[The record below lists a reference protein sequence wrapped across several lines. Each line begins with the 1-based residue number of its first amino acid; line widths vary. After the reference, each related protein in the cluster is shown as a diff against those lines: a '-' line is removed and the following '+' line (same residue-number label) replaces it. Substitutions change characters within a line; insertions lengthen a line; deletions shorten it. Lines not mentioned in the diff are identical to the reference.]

1 MSVPRQWHSGFNLWK
16 WKHTLQASG
25 GGEQNKPG
33 LKAHGR
39 PRELREA
46 SGTAVAPSF
55 TAARRSPAAGLR
67 AAFSLWEGAS
77 GWRRT
82 PNPEGSPHCW
92 ARAGSDSRR
101 PAAPTPKTTAEAAA
115 AQAETPATAFP
126 IPRGNS
132 PAPHR
137 PPREHRC
144 SGSPP
149 TAPPASPGPLRASTA
164 SPHSPPVPRR
174 EAVGQRRTTA
184 WAEPRHIAR
193 PARIPAHAPAAAG
206 GVGKLRAPS
215 WLRAQPRGGPTPR
228 AEWPWLATAGGPT
241 AVERRS
247 LSGRGAPQAE
257 RRELRAKFSP
267 HRRLYQ
273 AAREAFLPLKGLVC
287 LRVLAFHTLERGLH
301 SLRAIYKRT

>member
-82 PNPEGSPHCW
+82 PNPEGSPRCW

-132 PAPHR
+132 PAPRRTAPQESTAAPGRRLPRPQPHPALSA
-137 PPREHRC
+137 PPRPLPTAHLCHGGRR
-144 SGSPP
+144 SGSAGRLRGPSLATSP
-149 TAPPASPGPLRASTA
+149 APPAFRHTPRPPPGGRGSYGRHLGCG
-164 SPHSPPVPRR
+164 HSRRVDLPRGR
-174 EAVGQRRTTA
+174 VTVVGYRRRPYGRRT
-184 WAEPRHIAR
+184 
-193 PARIPAHAPAAAG
+193 
-206 GVGKLRAPS
+206 
-215 WLRAQPRGGPTPR
+215 
-228 AEWPWLATAGGPT
+228 
-241 AVERRS
+241 AV
-247 LSGRGAPQAE
+247 AE
-257 RRELRAKFSP
+257 RAGSP
-267 HRRLYQ
+267 TGR
-273 AAREAFLPLKGLVC
+273 AARVARQILTSQEALPGCAGSVFALEGIGVPQGLSVSH
-287 LRVLAFHTLERGLH
+287 AWERPTQPEGH
-301 SLRAIYKRT
+301 I